1 MTPLIETILE
11 HVDPPDVD
19 LDGPLQM
26 QISSLDYSSYVGI
39 IGIAR
44 IKRGSV
50 STNQQVKVVAS
61 DGTQRS
67 GKVMQVL
74 GFNGLERNEIK
85 QANALPALT
94 VDEPTISM
102 SFQANSSPF
111 AGKEGKYVTSRN
123 IWDRLQQELL
133 HNVALRVEQTE
144 QSETYRVSGRGEL
157 HLSVLIENM
166 RREGYEVA
174 VGRPVVITRTNDGII
189 EEPYERITIDIEEQ
203 HQGAV
208 MERMGE
214 RRGDLKDMVP
224 DGKGTEFLTT
234 TSGTGLIYSVFEH
247 YGPQIDV
254 KIGQRRNGVLISN
267 AQGKS
272 SGFALFNLQERGRLS
287 QLPESQTTHQHPRR
301 RH

>member
-1 MTPLIETILE
+1 MDFPVIYASAINGYAGTEEDVRDGDMTPLIETILE

-74 GFNGLERNEIK
+74 GFNGLERNEVK
-85 QANALPALT
+85 QANAGDIIAITGIDKLHISDTLCDPACIEPLPALT

-133 HNVALRVEQTE
+133 HNVALRVETTE
-144 QSETYRVSGRGEL
+144 QSETYRVSVSYT
-157 HLSVLIENM
+157 HL
-166 RREGYEVA
+166 
-174 VGRPVVITRTNDGII
+174 T
-189 EEPYERITIDIEEQ
+189 
-203 HQGAV
+203 
-208 MERMGE
+208 
-214 RRGDLKDMVP
+214 
-224 DGKGTEFLTT
+224 
-234 TSGTGLIYSVFEH
+234 
-247 YGPQIDV
+247 
-254 KIGQRRNGVLISN
+254 
-267 AQGKS
+267 
-272 SGFALFNLQERGRLS
+272 
-287 QLPESQTTHQHPRR
+287 LPTKA
-301 RH
+301 